1 MATSLFA
8 DGVSNIFITDGTARI
23 QLVTTVAIDQE
34 KSSLAPAG
42 TLVLTIPAF
51 LKLHDQMGQLVKKML
66 DDGVLKRN
74 PEASEPKSEK

>member
-8 DGVSNIFITDGTARI
+8 DGVSNIFIADGAVRI
-23 QLVTTVAIDQE
+23 QLVTTVAVDQE

-42 TLVLTIPAF
+42 TMVLTIPAF
-51 LKLHDQMGQLVKKML
+51 LKMHDQMGQLVKKML

-74 PEASEPKSEK
+74 PEAAEPKP